1 MTCNEA
7 VAALVAS
14 LESGSSMSE
23 EQRTHLLTCER
34 CRELFDSAKQFQSAL
49 AGNGI
54 AVPPVEPALAAAEEE
69 ARRRR
74 FRRSVKMFVAL
85 GIVLALVFLF
95 IPLGAGLAF
104 GERALVLGMA
114 LLISAGFAIP
124 IIAVFLLARGSSTRS
139 RWYRRIGPGHMLSG
153 VCLGVA
159 EALHLNVS
167 LVRLVFV
174 VLLFMGGGIGFWLY
188 VLLAVAMP
196 VHPEDRQYM
205 LRFRLRR
212 WWERRTHAEHHAG

>member
-14 LESGSSMSE
+14 LESGSSMTE

-34 CRELFDSAKQFQSAL
+34 CRELFDSAKQFQNTLS
-49 AGNGI
+49 GNGI
-54 AVPPVEPALAAAEEE
+54 SVPSVEPALAAAEEE

-74 FRRSVKMFVAL
+74 FRQSVKVFVTLGAVVAL
-85 GIVLALVFLF
+85 IFLF
-95 IPLGAGLAF
+95 VPITAGLAF
-104 GERALVLGMA
+104 GERLMVLVMA
-114 LLISAGFAIP
+114 LLISAGFAVP
-124 IIAVFLLARGSSTRS
+124 LIAVILLTRGTSKRPP
-139 RWYRRIGPGHMLSG
+139 WYKRLGPGRMISG
-153 VCLGVA
+153 VALGVS
-159 EALHLNVS
+159 EQIDVS
-167 LVRLVFV
+167 VNIVRLIFV
-174 VLLFMGGGIGFWLY
+174 ALLFIGGGIGFWLY

-212 WWERRTHAEHHAG
+212 WWKGRTHAEHHAG